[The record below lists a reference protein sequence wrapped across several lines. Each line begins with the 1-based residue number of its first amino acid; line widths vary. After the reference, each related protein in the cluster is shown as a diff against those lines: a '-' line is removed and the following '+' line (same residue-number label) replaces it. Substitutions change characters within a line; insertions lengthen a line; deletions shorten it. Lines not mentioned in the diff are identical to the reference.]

1 MSNSDVAERLRDGL
15 KLKSAPIALA
25 FVDAP
30 PAGVAT
36 SDAVVPSTCSFW
48 REAEKG
54 VFFAAADKH
63 FNCPVGTFVM
73 GFDMPKA
80 VSDELMELVGT
91 MTKCGYISGDEP
103 GQIPTNKKKAK
114 GVVYGPLDKFPMAPD
129 AVVAWLSPAQ
139 AMVWS
144 EAMGGADWSG
154 DQPST
159 VYGRPACGA
168 VPSAMGKGS
177 SLSLGCAGMRTFTG
191 VDDGKMLGVISGA
204 KLEEAAGALTRMRT
218 INDGMESFYQ
228 DRAAKLSAPN

>member
-1 MSNSDVAERLRDGL
+1 VANKEIAERLRTGL
-15 KLKSAPIALA
+15 KLDTPAIGIA
-25 FVDAP
+25 FVEAP
-30 PAGVAT
+30 PPGVAVSGT
-36 SDAVVPSTCSFW
+36 VVPSTCAFW

-54 VFFAAADKH
+54 VFYAAADKH

-114 GVVYGPLDKFPMAPD
+114 GVVYGPLEKLPVDPD
-129 AVVAWLSPAQ
+129 AVIAWLTPAQ
-139 AMVWS
+139 AMIWS
-144 EAMGGADWSG
+144 EALGGAEWGG

-159 VYGRPACGA
+159 VFGRPACGA
-168 VPSAMGKGS
+168 IPSAMGKGS

-191 VDDGKMLGVISGA
+191 VADDRMLGVISGA
-204 KLEEAAGALTRMRT
+204 KLESAAQAVTQMRGV
-218 INDGMESFYQ
+218 NDAMEGFYK
-228 DRAAKLSAPN
+228 DRAAKLTA